1 MNYALVVL
9 FGLVPFWFCVNLGA
23 TDSTQINTTIHEV
36 LNSIEWIEVPAGNF
50 LMGSE
55 TEEVSALDLEAS
67 FRGAMVDL
75 QHTFDSEKPLHRV
88 YLSTYYI
95 SKHEITNAQYKL
107 FVEENRRPKPRGNQ
121 GQDIWQEEK
130 FAGSQLPVVGVTWFD
145 AQAFAEWIG
154 GSLPTEAQW
163 ERAARGKRRNTY
175 PWGNGSPRSRQHANF
190 ARRYDG
196 PMPVGQFPKGST
208 AEGLED
214 MAGNVWEWCMDEYD
228 ADCYHNGPIHNP
240 INLRHRDIL
249 YPRVIRGG
257 AWDSGRIFLRS
268 ALRFKFF
275 PLDSSHSIGFRVVRP
290 SSKIAKTSDF

>member
-1 MNYALVVL
+1 MNYALMIL

-88 YLSTYYI
+88 YLPTYYI

-208 AEGLED
+208 TEGLED
-214 MAGNVWEWCMDEYD
+214 MAGNV
-228 ADCYHNGPIHNP
+228 
-240 INLRHRDIL
+240 
-249 YPRVIRGG
+249 
-257 AWDSGRIFLRS
+257 
-268 ALRFKFF
+268 
-275 PLDSSHSIGFRVVRP
+275 
-290 SSKIAKTSDF
+290 